1 MRSSESALSSYL
13 SACFD
18 RFANV
23 RESFCF
29 GAALRQT
36 TRQSRA
42 FRDDEPGFVAFEGH
56 QKLHNFYPAHTAA
69 RLESA
74 TPRRP
79 SLTSLRSKPLVV

>member
-1 MRSSESALSSYL
+1 MRSSGSALSSCL

-23 RESFCF
+23 RHSFCF
-29 GAALRQT
+29 GPALRQT

-42 FRDDEPGFVAFEGH
+42 LRYDEARLVAIEGH
-56 QKLHNFYPAHTAA
+56 QKLNNFYPAHTAA